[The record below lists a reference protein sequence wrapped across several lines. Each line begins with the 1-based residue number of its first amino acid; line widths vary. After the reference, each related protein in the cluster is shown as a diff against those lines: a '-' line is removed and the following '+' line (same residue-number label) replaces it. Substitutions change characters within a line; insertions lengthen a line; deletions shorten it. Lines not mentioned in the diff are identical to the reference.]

1 MDSMLQRMVQVLDEV
16 GIPYMLTGSMA
27 SSYHGVP
34 RSTADIDLVIAPKP
48 GHIERLAER
57 LPRDAYYVDV
67 TTALEAARSRGQFN
81 IIDFATGWK
90 ADLILLKTRPFSLI
104 EFERR
109 KAAVVEN
116 VNLVIATA
124 EDVLIAK
131 LEWAKLG
138 ESQRQIEDA
147 AGILRVR
154 GDELDVAYIDQWVDQ
169 LDLHVVYKAAQDR
182 KYLF

>member
-1 MDSMLQRMVQVLDEV
+1 MDSMLQRIVQILDEA
-16 GIPYMLTGSMA
+16 GIPYMLTGSLA

-48 GHIERLAER
+48 GQIERLAEL
-57 LPRDAYYVDV
+57 LPRDAYYLDEK
-67 TTALEAARSRGQFN
+67 TALEATRSRGQFN

-90 ADLILLKTRPFSLI
+90 ADLIILKARPFNRT

-109 KAAVVEN
+109 KAAVVED
-116 VNLVIATA
+116 VNMVIATA

-138 ESQRQIEDA
+138 ESLRQVEDA
-147 AGILRVR
+147 AGILHVR
-154 GDELDVAYIDQWVDQ
+154 GAELDFAYIAQWVDQ
-169 LDLHVVYKAAQDR
+169 LDLHVVYQSAQAR
-182 KYLF
+182 AMLP

>member
-1 MDSMLQRMVQVLDEV
+1 MDSMLQRMVQVLDEA

-48 GHIERLAER
+48 GQIERLAGL
-57 LPRDAYYVDV
+57 LPRDEYYVDA
-67 TTALEAARSRGQFN
+67 TTASEAALSRGQFN

-90 ADLILLKTRPFSLI
+90 ADLILLKTRPFSQA

-154 GDELDVAYIDQWVDQ
+154 GAELDVAYIDQWVDQ
-169 LDLHVVYKAAQDR
+169 LDLRVVYIAAQGR
-182 KYLF
+182 AMLH